1 VFTTLELALW
11 HRGDRHRPAPTGL
24 APAAL
29 KPTAHRYRNRTF
41 IAARL
46 NCVGADADQW
56 RGVGHEQQKPQP
68 ARSSPALRPSLAA
81 VAATLPTPLRG
92 VAARQHNVALCKPP
106 RCHGACETSS
116 PRAGTSTRRASA
128 SLRITHIHVNGRQ
141 ALRAG
146 HRVPTHPRRP
156 RAHPCARRCGH
167 FAALRVDR
175 CRRFV
180 ACIATRL
187 HACCARL
194 HGRVRA
200 ARPRSHLHVCSRVGL
215 TLRVQAEPA
224 SLLR

>member
-1 VFTTLELALW
+1 MP
-11 HRGDRHRPAPTGL
+11 RPAVELRCNRPCIVIAIGHEEPTARDRL
-24 APAAL
+24 LPAA
-29 KPTAHRYRNRTF
+29 
-41 IAARL
+41 
-46 NCVGADADQW
+46 
-56 RGVGHEQQKPQP
+56 GHPW
-68 ARSSPALRPSLAA
+68 PALAA
-81 VAATLPTPLRG
+81 TVPTRLRRVAADL
-92 VAARQHNVALCKPP
+92 HNVALCKPP
-106 RCHGACETSS
+106 RCHGACETASS
-116 PRAGTSTRRASA
+116 PRAGAGTRRASA

-146 HRVPTHPRRP
+146 HRVPTHSRTP
-156 RAHPCARRCGH
+156 RAHPCARSFGCNTGC
-167 FAALRVDR
+167 AWIVSY
-175 CRRFV
+175 RFV